1 MKSSFAHLRV
11 SSEYSIF
18 KGLLS
23 VEKLVEKAKS
33 FGMPAIALTDHSN
46 MFGLVKFFKK
56 CEKEGIKPISG
67 STLNIARS
75 SEDRPYEF
83 LCLAKNIDGHKN
95 LMHGLSKASRNQ
107 SKSILYDDFLNICN
121 DIFVITGSENSEIF
135 SLILND
141 KENEAVELIEK
152 YKADFKNNFV
162 IEIQN
167 TGKESHKIFMA
178 SILPI
183 ASRLS
188 IPVIATNDVLFGD
201 REDFEIHETKVC
213 INSGKTLNDPNRE
226 KIYSE
231 EQYFKSQD
239 EMQDLFG
246 DFPDVLSNTLEIA
259 KQCNLSIEPDGY
271 FLPEY
276 PVPDGQDFDT
286 HLKSLVEESLDNL
299 IAKFDNDKVEEYKA
313 RVKYELDQIKTMG
326 FSSYFLIVYD
336 FIKWSKNNDVP
347 VGPGRGSG
355 AGSLVAFC
363 LGITAL
369 DPIKHGLLF
378 ERFLNPERISMP
390 DFDIDF
396 CMEKRDKVIEY
407 VSSKYGKD
415 AVSQIVTFGT
425 MAARGVVRDVTRALG
440 KPYSLGDR
448 ISKMI
453 PFEIGM
459 TLEKA
464 ISRQPVLKQAIKDDD
479 EVQEIMNLSF
489 KLEGGIRN
497 IGKHAGGVVIAP
509 GSLSDFSPIYFDSD
523 TSSVLTQF
531 DKDDVE
537 KIGLVKFDFLGLR
550 TLTIIDKAIKSIND
564 DLASRNKDQ
573 LDISN
578 IDLND
583 SKVFELLSAGK
594 TTAVF
599 QLESPGMKD
608 LIKRLKPTKFEEIV
622 ALLALFRPGPL
633 DSGMHD
639 EFVNRK
645 NGKVPVTYPHKL
657 LEPVLSETYGVI
669 LYQEQVM
676 ESARVLA
683 GYSLGQADILR
694 RAMGKKQVEE
704 MDKQRTIFVNGC
716 KDNNIKEDLAN
727 KIFNLIETFAGY
739 GFNKSHSAAYAL
751 LSFQTAYLKTYYPE
765 YFMAAVL
772 SSAQGNTDK
781 ISSIIKECKDM
792 NISVLSPNI
801 LTSGTNFFVNS
812 KKQIE
817 YGLTSLKGVAESF
830 IYHLS
835 DIREKHTFNNLLDF
849 SKKVNVKLG
858 GKKSL
863 ESLSKAGA
871 FDSICDSRSI
881 ALACIPDMLK
891 EGDKKAS
898 DALFAGDLFS
908 NVEEDFNPYDQY
920 KDVNP
925 LNFSQKLKYEK
936 EALGFYISGHPVE
949 AIKDDIK
956 DLRSHKIS
964 DLDANTSSATIVGLV
979 NSTRQIKDSKNKPIT
994 FVNFD
999 DESGSMDGIILS
1011 DLYEEKYGII
1021 QEDTILKFYGSV
1033 EVDDYR
1039 SRETN
1044 STMYR
1049 MRVKS
1054 INAVESDL
1062 VDSKKDLLIICD
1074 TVSGDSLQ
1082 EIKVKLNKIDPD
1094 FWGGESKVKLKI
1106 LKDSTEALI
1115 SLNDNFMIDLNS
1127 ENLDNLRSIFG
1138 DNKIKLS

>member
-1 MKSSFAHLRV
+1 
-11 SSEYSIF
+11 
-18 KGLLS
+18 
-23 VEKLVEKAKS
+23 
-33 FGMPAIALTDHSN
+33 
-46 MFGLVKFFKK
+46 
-56 CEKEGIKPISG
+56 
-67 STLNIARS
+67 
-75 SEDRPYEF
+75 
-83 LCLAKNIDGHKN
+83 
-95 LMHGLSKASRNQ
+95 
-107 SKSILYDDFLNICN
+107 
-121 DIFVITGSENSEIF
+121 
-135 SLILND
+135 
-141 KENEAVELIEK
+141 
-152 YKADFKNNFV
+152 
-162 IEIQN
+162 
-167 TGKESHKIFMA
+167 MA

-239 EMQDLFG
+239 EMQELFK
-246 DFPDVLSNTLEIA
+246 DFPEVLSNTLEIA
-259 KQCNLSIEPDGY
+259 KQCNLSLEPDGY

-276 PVPDGQDFDT
+276 PVPEGQNFDS
-286 HLKSLVEESLDNL
+286 HLKSLVEENL
-299 IAKFDNDKVEEYKA
+299 NNLTAKFANDQVEEYKA

-336 FIKWSKNNDVP
+336 FIKWSKTNDVP

-355 AGSLVAFC
+355 AGSLVAYC

-425 MAARGVVRDVTRALG
+425 MAAKGVVRDVTRALG

-479 EVQEIMNLSF
+479 EIQEIMNLSF

-509 GSLSDFSPIYFDSD
+509 GSLADFSPIYFDSD

-550 TLTIIDKAIKSIND
+550 TLTIIDKAVKSIND
-564 DLASRNKDQ
+564 DLASKNEDP

-578 IDLND
+578 LDLND

-608 LIKRLKPTKFEEIV
+608 LIKRLQPTKFEEIV

-716 KDNNIKEDLAN
+716 KNNNIKEDLAN

-792 NISVLSPNI
+792 GINVLSPNI
-801 LTSGTNFFVNS
+801 LTSGTNFFVNP

-835 DIREKHTFNNLLDF
+835 EVREKNTFNNLLDF

-964 DLDANTSSATIVGLV
+964 NLDANTSSATIVGLV
-979 NSTRQIKDSKNKPIT
+979 NSTRQIKDTKNKPIT

-1011 DLYEEKYGII
+1011 ELYEEKYGII
-1021 QEDTILKFYGSV
+1021 KEGTILRFYGSV

-1049 MRVKS
+1049 MRVKN

-1074 TVSGDSLQ
+1074 TVNGDSLQ
-1082 EIKVKLNKIDPD
+1082 EIKLKLNKIDSD

>member
-107 SKSILYDDFLNICN
+107 SKGILYDDFLNICN

-141 KENEAVELIEK
+141 KENEAVELIKK

-188 IPVIATNDVLFGD
+188 IPVIATNDVLFGE

-425 MAARGVVRDVTRALG
+425 MAAKGVVRDVTRALG

-464 ISRQPVLKQAIKDDD
+464 ISRQPVLKQAIKDDE

-564 DLASRNKDQ
+564 DLASQNKDQ

-801 LTSGTNFFVNS
+801 LTSGTNFFVNP

-835 DIREKHTFNNLLDF
+835 DIREKHTFKNLLDF

-898 DALFAGDLFS
+898 DELFAGDLFS

-1011 DLYEEKYGII
+1011 ELYEEKYGII
-1021 QEDTILKFYGSV
+1021 KEGTILRFYGSV

-1049 MRVKS
+1049 MRVKN

-1074 TVSGDSLQ
+1074 TVNGDSLQ
-1082 EIKVKLNKIDPD
+1082 EIKLKLNKIDSD

>member
-167 TGKESHKIFMA
+167 TGKESHKIFIA

-188 IPVIATNDVLFGD
+188 VPVIATNDVLFGE

-751 LSFQTAYLKTYYPE
+751 LSLQTAYLKTYYPE

-801 LTSGTNFFVNS
+801 LTSGTNFFVNP

-898 DALFAGDLFS
+898 DGLFAGDLFS

-1021 QEDTILKFYGSV
+1021 QEDTILRFYGSV

-1049 MRVKS
+1049 MRVKN

-1082 EIKVKLNKIDPD
+1082 EIKLKLNKIDPD

>member
-107 SKSILYDDFLNICN
+107 SKGILYDDFLNICN

-141 KENEAVELIEK
+141 KENEAVELIKK

-188 IPVIATNDVLFGD
+188 IPVIATNDVLFGE

-299 IAKFDNDKVEEYKA
+299 ITKFDKDKVKEYKA
-313 RVKYELDQIKTMG
+313 RVKYELEQIKTMG

-336 FIKWSKNNDVP
+336 FIKWSKNNNVP

-464 ISRQPVLKQAIKDDD
+464 ISRQPVLKQAVKDDD

-564 DLASRNKDQ
+564 DLASQNKDQ

-801 LTSGTNFFVNS
+801 LTSGTNFFVNP

-898 DALFAGDLFS
+898 DELFAGDLFS

-999 DESGSMDGIILS
+999 DETGSMDGIILS

-1049 MRVKS
+1049 MRVKN

-1082 EIKVKLNKIDPD
+1082 EIKLKLNKIDPD

>member
-107 SKSILYDDFLNICN
+107 SKGILYDDFLNICN

-188 IPVIATNDVLFGD
+188 IPVIATNDVLFGE

-299 IAKFDNDKVEEYKA
+299 ITKFDKDKVKEYKA
-313 RVKYELDQIKTMG
+313 RVKYELEQIKTMG

-336 FIKWSKNNDVP
+336 FIKWSKNNNVP

-509 GSLSDFSPIYFDSD
+509 GSLADFSPIYFDSD

-564 DLASRNKDQ
+564 DLASQNKDQ

-801 LTSGTNFFVNS
+801 LTSGTNFFVNP

-835 DIREKHTFNNLLDF
+835 DIREKHTFKNLLDF

-1049 MRVKS
+1049 MRVKN

-1082 EIKVKLNKIDPD
+1082 EIKLKLNKIDPD

>member
-107 SKSILYDDFLNICN
+107 SKSILYDDFLKICN
-121 DIFVITGSENSEIF
+121 DIFVITGSEDSEIF

-188 IPVIATNDVLFGD
+188 IPVIATNDVLFGE

-464 ISRQPVLKQAIKDDD
+464 ISRQPVLKQAIKDDE

-801 LTSGTNFFVNS
+801 LTSGTNFFVNP

-835 DIREKHTFNNLLDF
+835 DIREKHTFKNLLDF

-898 DALFAGDLFS
+898 DELFAGDLFS

-999 DESGSMDGIILS
+999 DETGSMDGIILS

-1049 MRVKS
+1049 MRVKN

-1082 EIKVKLNKIDPD
+1082 EIKLKLNKIDPD

>member
-1 MKSSFAHLRV
+1 M
-11 SSEYSIF
+11 
-18 KGLLS
+18 
-23 VEKLVEKAKS
+23 
-33 FGMPAIALTDHSN
+33 
-46 MFGLVKFFKK
+46 
-56 CEKEGIKPISG
+56 
-67 STLNIARS
+67 
-75 SEDRPYEF
+75 
-83 LCLAKNIDGHKN
+83 
-95 LMHGLSKASRNQ
+95 
-107 SKSILYDDFLNICN
+107 
-121 DIFVITGSENSEIF
+121 
-135 SLILND
+135 
-141 KENEAVELIEK
+141 
-152 YKADFKNNFV
+152 
-162 IEIQN
+162 
-167 TGKESHKIFMA
+167 
-178 SILPI
+178 
-183 ASRLS
+183 
-188 IPVIATNDVLFGD
+188 
-201 REDFEIHETKVC
+201 
-213 INSGKTLNDPNRE
+213 
-226 KIYSE
+226 
-231 EQYFKSQD
+231 
-239 EMQDLFG
+239 
-246 DFPDVLSNTLEIA
+246 
-259 KQCNLSIEPDGY
+259 
-271 FLPEY
+271 
-276 PVPDGQDFDT
+276 
-286 HLKSLVEESLDNL
+286 
-299 IAKFDNDKVEEYKA
+299 
-313 RVKYELDQIKTMG
+313 
-326 FSSYFLIVYD
+326 
-336 FIKWSKNNDVP
+336 
-347 VGPGRGSG
+347 
-355 AGSLVAFC
+355 
-363 LGITAL
+363 
-369 DPIKHGLLF
+369 
-378 ERFLNPERISMP
+378 
-390 DFDIDF
+390 
-396 CMEKRDKVIEY
+396 
-407 VSSKYGKD
+407 
-415 AVSQIVTFGT
+415 
-425 MAARGVVRDVTRALG
+425 
-440 KPYSLGDR
+440 
-448 ISKMI
+448 
-453 PFEIGM
+453 
-459 TLEKA
+459 
-464 ISRQPVLKQAIKDDD
+464 
-479 EVQEIMNLSF
+479 F

-497 IGKHAGGVVIAP
+497 IGKHAGGIVIAP

-564 DLASRNKDQ
+564 DLASQNKDL
-573 LDISN
+573 LDISS

-801 LTSGTNFFVNS
+801 LTSGTNFFVNP

-835 DIREKHTFNNLLDF
+835 DIREKHTFKNLLDF

-881 ALACIPDMLK
+881 ALACIPDILK

-979 NSTRQIKDSKNKPIT
+979 NSTRQVKDSKNKPIT

-999 DESGSMDGIILS
+999 DETGSMDGIILS

-1021 QEDTILKFYGSV
+1021 QEDTILRFYGSV

-1044 STMYR
+1044 SIMYR
-1049 MRVKS
+1049 MRVKN

-1082 EIKVKLNKIDPD
+1082 EIKLKLNKIDPD

>member
-564 DLASRNKDQ
+564 DLASQNKDQ

-801 LTSGTNFFVNS
+801 LTSGTNFFVNP

-964 DLDANTSSATIVGLV
+964 NLDANTSSATIVGLV

-1021 QEDTILKFYGSV
+1021 QEDTILRFYGSV

-1049 MRVKS
+1049 MRVKN

-1082 EIKVKLNKIDPD
+1082 EIKLKLNKIDPD

>member
-1 MKSSFAHLRV
+1 MKGSFAHLRV

-23 VEKLVEKAKS
+23 IEKLVEKAKS

-67 STLNIARS
+67 STLNIVRS

-83 LCLAKNIDGHKN
+83 LCLAKNINGHKN
-95 LMHGLSKASRNQ
+95 LMHGLSKASRNL
-107 SKSILYDDFLNICN
+107 SKAIVYDDFLNICN
-121 DIFVITGSENSEIF
+121 DIFVISGSENSEIF
-135 SLILND
+135 SLVLND
-141 KENEAVELIEK
+141 KEDEAVKLIEK

-167 TGKESHKIFMA
+167 TGKETHKIFMA

-188 IPVIATNDVLFGD
+188 IPVIATNDVLFGN

-226 KIYSE
+226 KMYSE

-239 EMQDLFG
+239 EMKDLFK
-246 DFPDVLSNTLEIA
+246 DFPEVLSNTLEIA

-276 PVPDGQDFDT
+276 PVPEGQDFDS
-286 HLKSLVEESLDNL
+286 HLKSLVEENLDNL
-299 IAKFDNDKVEEYKA
+299 IANFTKEQVEEYKV

-355 AGSLVAFC
+355 AGSLVAYC

-407 VSSKYGKD
+407 VTSKYGKD

-509 GSLSDFSPIYFDSD
+509 GSLADFSPIYFDSD
-523 TSSVLTQF
+523 SSSVLTQF

-550 TLTIIDKAIKSIND
+550 TLTIIDKAIKSINN
-564 DLASRNKDQ
+564 DLASKNEDL
-573 LDISN
+573 LDISTL
-578 IDLND
+578 DLND

-608 LIKRLKPTKFEEIV
+608 LIKRLQPTRFEEIV

-716 KDNNIKEDLAN
+716 RDNNIKEDLAN

-792 NISVLSPNI
+792 GINVLSPNI
-801 LTSGTNFFVNS
+801 LTSGINFFVNP

-835 DIREKHTFNNLLDF
+835 EIREKNTFNNLLDF

-908 NVEEDFNPYDQY
+908 NVEEDFNPYDQH

-964 DLDANTSSATIVGLV
+964 DLDANISSATIVGLV

-994 FVNFD
+994 FLNFD

-1011 DLYEEKYGII
+1011 ELYEEKYGII
-1021 QEDTILKFYGSV
+1021 KEDAILRFYGSI

-1049 MRVKS
+1049 MRVKN
-1054 INAVESDL
+1054 INAVETDL

-1074 TVSGDSLQ
+1074 TANGDSLQ
-1082 EIKVKLNKIDPD
+1082 EIKLKLNKINSD

-1106 LKDSTEALI
+1106 LRDNAEALI

-1138 DNKIKLS
+1138 DSKIKLS

>member
-299 IAKFDNDKVEEYKA
+299 IAKFDNDKVEEYKV

-801 LTSGTNFFVNS
+801 LTSGTNFFVNP

-835 DIREKHTFNNLLDF
+835 EIREKHTFNNLLDF

-898 DALFAGDLFS
+898 DELFAGDLFS

-964 DLDANTSSATIVGLV
+964 DIDANTSSATIVGLV

-1021 QEDTILKFYGSV
+1021 QEDTILRFYGSV

-1082 EIKVKLNKIDPD
+1082 EIKLKLNKIDPD

>member
-107 SKSILYDDFLNICN
+107 SKGILYDDFLNICN

-141 KENEAVELIEK
+141 KENEAVELIKK

-167 TGKESHKIFMA
+167 TGKESHKIFIA

-188 IPVIATNDVLFGD
+188 VPVIATNDVLFGE

-299 IAKFDNDKVEEYKA
+299 ITKFDKDKVKEYKA
-313 RVKYELDQIKTMG
+313 RVKYELEQIKTMG

-464 ISRQPVLKQAIKDDD
+464 ISRQPVLKQAIKDDE

-564 DLASRNKDQ
+564 DLASQNKDQ

-801 LTSGTNFFVNS
+801 LTSGTNFFVNP

-835 DIREKHTFNNLLDF
+835 DIREKHIFNNLLDF

-999 DESGSMDGIILS
+999 DETGSMDGIILS

-1049 MRVKS
+1049 MRVKN

-1082 EIKVKLNKIDPD
+1082 EIKLKLNKIDPD

>member
-299 IAKFDNDKVEEYKA
+299 ITKFDKDKVKEYKA
-313 RVKYELDQIKTMG
+313 RVKYELEQIKTMG

-464 ISRQPVLKQAIKDDD
+464 ISRQPVLKQAIKDDE

-801 LTSGTNFFVNS
+801 LTSGTNFFVNP

-835 DIREKHTFNNLLDF
+835 DIREKHTFKNLLDF

-898 DALFAGDLFS
+898 DELFAGDLFS

-1049 MRVKS
+1049 MRVKN

-1082 EIKVKLNKIDPD
+1082 EIKLKLNKIDPD

>member
-1 MKSSFAHLRV
+1 MKASFAHLRV

-23 VEKLVEKAKS
+23 IEKLVEKAKS
-33 FGMPAIALTDHSN
+33 FDMPAIALTDHSN

-75 SEDRPYEF
+75 MEDRPYEF
-83 LCLAKNIDGHKN
+83 LCLAKNFDGHKN
-95 LMHGLSKASRNQ
+95 LMHGLSKASRSQ
-107 SKSILYDDFLNICN
+107 LKAILYDDFLNICN
-121 DIFVITGSENSEIF
+121 DIFVIIGSENSEIF
-135 SLILND
+135 SLITND
-141 KENEAVELIEK
+141 KEDEAIELIKK

-226 KIYSE
+226 KMYSE

-239 EMQDLFG
+239 EMQDLFR
-246 DFPDVLSNTLEIA
+246 DYPDVLSNTLEIA
-259 KQCNLSIEPDGY
+259 KQCNLSLEPDGY

-276 PVPDGQDFDT
+276 PVPEGEDFDT
-286 HLKSLVEESLDNL
+286 HLKSLVEENLDNL
-299 IAKFDNDKVEEYKA
+299 TAKFDNDQAKEYKT

-355 AGSLVAFC
+355 AGSLVAYC

-407 VSSKYGKD
+407 VTSKYGKD

-564 DLASRNKDQ
+564 DLASRNEDQ

-583 SKVFELLSAGK
+583 AKVFELLSAGK

-716 KDNNIKEDLAN
+716 KENNIKEDLAN

-751 LSFQTAYLKTYYPE
+751 LSFQTAYLKTYFPE

-801 LTSGTNFFVNS
+801 LTSGTNFFVNP

-835 DIREKHTFNNLLDF
+835 DVREKNTFNNLLDF

-871 FDSICDSRSI
+871 FDSICNSRSI

-908 NVEEDFNPYDQY
+908 NIEEDFNPYDQY

-994 FVNFD
+994 FLNFD

-1021 QEDTILKFYGSV
+1021 KEDTILRFYGSV

-1049 MRVKS
+1049 MRVKN

-1074 TVSGDSLQ
+1074 TANGDSLQ
-1082 EIKVKLNKIDPD
+1082 EIKLKLNKIDSD

-1106 LKDSTEALI
+1106 LKDNAEALI

-1138 DNKIKLS
+1138 DDKIKLS

>member
-1 MKSSFAHLRV
+1 MKPSFAHLRV

-67 STLNIARS
+67 STLNISRS

-107 SKSILYDDFLNICN
+107 SKSILYDDFLNISD

-188 IPVIATNDVLFGD
+188 IPVIATNDVLFGE

-259 KQCNLSIEPDGY
+259 KQCNLCIEPDGY

-425 MAARGVVRDVTRALG
+425 MAARGVIRDVTRALG

-801 LTSGTNFFVNS
+801 LTSGTNFFVNP

-817 YGLTSLKGVAESF
+817 YGLTSLKGVSESF

-849 SKKVNVKLG
+849 SKKINIKLG

-1021 QEDTILKFYGSV
+1021 QEDTILRFYGSV

-1049 MRVKS
+1049 MRVKN

-1082 EIKVKLNKIDPD
+1082 EIKLKLNKIDPD

-1106 LKDSTEALI
+1106 IKDSTEALI

>member
-107 SKSILYDDFLNICN
+107 SKGILYDDFLNICN

-141 KENEAVELIEK
+141 KENEAVELIKK

-188 IPVIATNDVLFGD
+188 IPVIATNDVLFGE

-299 IAKFDNDKVEEYKA
+299 ITKFDKDKVKEYKA
-313 RVKYELDQIKTMG
+313 RVKYELEQIKTMG

-336 FIKWSKNNDVP
+336 FIKWSKNNNVP

-464 ISRQPVLKQAIKDDD
+464 ISRQPVLKQAIKDDE

-564 DLASRNKDQ
+564 DLASQNKDQ

-801 LTSGTNFFVNS
+801 LTSGTNFFVNP

-835 DIREKHTFNNLLDF
+835 DIREKHTFKNLLDF

-898 DALFAGDLFS
+898 DELFAGDLFS

-999 DESGSMDGIILS
+999 DETGSMDGIILS

-1021 QEDTILKFYGSV
+1021 QEDTILRFYGSV

-1049 MRVKS
+1049 MRVKN

-1082 EIKVKLNKIDPD
+1082 EIKLKLNKIDPD

>member
-1 MKSSFAHLRV
+1 MKGSFAHLRV

-23 VEKLVEKAKS
+23 IEKLVEKAKS

-67 STLNIARS
+67 STLNIVRS

-83 LCLAKNIDGHKN
+83 LCLAKNINGHKN
-95 LMHGLSKASRNQ
+95 LMHGLSKASRNL
-107 SKSILYDDFLNICN
+107 SKAIVYDDFLNICN
-121 DIFVITGSENSEIF
+121 DIFVISGSENSEIF
-135 SLILND
+135 SLVLND
-141 KENEAVELIEK
+141 KEDEAVKLIEK

-167 TGKESHKIFMA
+167 TGKETHKIFMA

-188 IPVIATNDVLFGD
+188 IPVIATNDVLFGN

-226 KIYSE
+226 KMYSE

-239 EMQDLFG
+239 EMKDLFK
-246 DFPDVLSNTLEIA
+246 DFPEVLSNTLEIA

-276 PVPDGQDFDT
+276 PVPEGQDFDS
-286 HLKSLVEESLDNL
+286 HLKSLVEENLDNL
-299 IAKFDNDKVEEYKA
+299 IANFTKDQVEEYKV

-355 AGSLVAFC
+355 AGSLVAYC

-396 CMEKRDKVIEY
+396 CMERRDKVIEY
-407 VSSKYGKD
+407 VTSKYGKD

-509 GSLSDFSPIYFDSD
+509 GSLADFSPIYFDSD

-550 TLTIIDKAIKSIND
+550 TLTIIDKAIKSINN
-564 DLASRNKDQ
+564 DLASKNEDL
-573 LDISN
+573 LDISTL
-578 IDLND
+578 DLND

-608 LIKRLKPTKFEEIV
+608 LIKRLQPTRFEEIV

-792 NISVLSPNI
+792 GINVLSPNI
-801 LTSGTNFFVNS
+801 LTSGINFFVNP

-835 DIREKHTFNNLLDF
+835 EIREKNTFNNLLDF

-908 NVEEDFNPYDQY
+908 NVEEDFNPYDQH

-964 DLDANTSSATIVGLV
+964 DLDANISSATIVGLV

-994 FVNFD
+994 FLNFD

-1011 DLYEEKYGII
+1011 ELYEEKYGII
-1021 QEDTILKFYGSV
+1021 KEDAILRFYGSI

-1049 MRVKS
+1049 MRVKN
-1054 INAVESDL
+1054 INAVETDL

-1074 TVSGDSLQ
+1074 TANGDSLQ
-1082 EIKVKLNKIDPD
+1082 EIKLKLNKINSD

-1106 LKDSTEALI
+1106 LRDNAEALI

-1138 DNKIKLS
+1138 DSKIKLS

>member
-1 MKSSFAHLRV
+1 MNGSFAHLRV

-23 VEKLVEKAKS
+23 IEKLVEKAKS

-75 SEDRPYEF
+75 QEDRPYEF

-107 SKSILYDDFLNICN
+107 SKAIFYDDFLNICN
-121 DIFVITGSENSEIF
+121 DIFVIAGSENSEIF

-141 KENEAVELIEK
+141 KEDEAVKLIEK
-152 YKADFKNNFV
+152 YKLDFKNNFV

-239 EMQDLFG
+239 EMQDLFK
-246 DFPDVLSNTLEIA
+246 DFPEVLSNTLEIA
-259 KQCNLSIEPDGY
+259 KQCNLSLEPDGY

-276 PVPDGQDFDT
+276 PVPEGQDFDS
-286 HLKSLVEESLDNL
+286 HLKSLVEENL
-299 IAKFDNDKVEEYKA
+299 NNLTTKFAKDQIEEYKA

-355 AGSLVAFC
+355 AGSLVAYC

-425 MAARGVVRDVTRALG
+425 MAAKGVVRDVTRALG

-564 DLASRNKDQ
+564 DLASKNEDP

-578 IDLND
+578 LDLND

-608 LIKRLKPTKFEEIV
+608 LIKRLQPTKFEEIV

-704 MDKQRTIFVNGC
+704 MDKQRTIFVDGC

-781 ISSIIKECKDM
+781 ISSIIKECKGM
-792 NISVLSPNI
+792 GINVLSPNI
-801 LTSGTNFFVNS
+801 LTSGTNFFVNP

-835 DIREKHTFNNLLDF
+835 EIREKNTFTNLLDF

-949 AIKDDIK
+949 AIQDDIK

-994 FVNFD
+994 FLNFD

-1011 DLYEEKYGII
+1011 ELYEEKYGII
-1021 QEDTILKFYGSV
+1021 KEGTILRFHGSV

-1049 MRVKS
+1049 MRVKN

-1074 TVSGDSLQ
+1074 TVNGDSLQ
-1082 EIKVKLNKIDPD
+1082 EIKLKLNKIDSD

>member
-1 MKSSFAHLRV
+1 MKASFAHLRV

-23 VEKLVEKAKS
+23 IEKLVEKAKS

-75 SEDRPYEF
+75 LEDRPFEF
-83 LCLAKNIDGHKN
+83 LCLAKNINGHKN

-107 SKSILYDDFLNICN
+107 SKAIVYDDFLNICK

-141 KENEAVELIEK
+141 KEDEAVDLIEK

-178 SILPI
+178 SIFPI
-183 ASRLS
+183 ASRLN

-239 EMQDLFG
+239 EMQDLFR
-246 DFPDVLSNTLEIA
+246 DFPEVLSNTLEIA
-259 KQCNLSIEPDGY
+259 KQCNLSLEPDGY

-276 PVPDGQDFDT
+276 PVPEGQDFDS
-286 HLKSLVEESLDNL
+286 HLKSLVEENL
-299 IAKFDNDKVEEYKA
+299 NNLTAKFRKDQLEEYKA

-355 AGSLVAFC
+355 AGSLVAYC

-479 EVQEIMNLSF
+479 EVQEIINLSF

-550 TLTIIDKAIKSIND
+550 TLTIIDKAMKSIND
-564 DLASRNKDQ
+564 DLASKNEDQ

-583 SKVFELLSAGK
+583 AKVFELLSAGK

-751 LSFQTAYLKTYYPE
+751 LSFQTAFLKTYYPE

-772 SSAQGNTDK
+772 SSAQGKTDK

-792 NISVLSPNI
+792 DISVLSPNI
-801 LTSGTNFFVNS
+801 LTSGTNFFVNQE
-812 KKQIE
+812 KQIE

-835 DIREKHTFNNLLDF
+835 DIREKNTFNNLLDF

-1011 DLYEEKYGII
+1011 DLYEDKYGII
-1021 QEDTILKFYGSV
+1021 KEDTILKFYGSV

-1039 SRETN
+1039 SKETN

-1049 MRVKS
+1049 MRVKN
-1054 INAVESDL
+1054 INEVESDL

-1074 TVSGDSLQ
+1074 TVNGDSLQ
-1082 EIKVKLNKIDPD
+1082 EIKLKLNKIDSD

>member
-75 SEDRPYEF
+75 SEARPYEF

-801 LTSGTNFFVNS
+801 LTSGTNFFVNP

-835 DIREKHTFNNLLDF
+835 EIREKHTFNNLLDF

-964 DLDANTSSATIVGLV
+964 NLDANTSSATIVGLV

-1021 QEDTILKFYGSV
+1021 QEDTILRFYGSV

>member
-167 TGKESHKIFMA
+167 TGKESHKIFIA

-201 REDFEIHETKVC
+201 REDYEIHETKVC

-464 ISRQPVLKQAIKDDD
+464 ISRQPVLKQAIKDDE

-801 LTSGTNFFVNS
+801 LTSGTNFFVNP

-1021 QEDTILKFYGSV
+1021 QEDTILRFYGSV

-1049 MRVKS
+1049 MRVKN

>member
-1 MKSSFAHLRV
+1 
-11 SSEYSIF
+11 
-18 KGLLS
+18 
-23 VEKLVEKAKS
+23 
-33 FGMPAIALTDHSN
+33 
-46 MFGLVKFFKK
+46 
-56 CEKEGIKPISG
+56 
-67 STLNIARS
+67 
-75 SEDRPYEF
+75 
-83 LCLAKNIDGHKN
+83 
-95 LMHGLSKASRNQ
+95 
-107 SKSILYDDFLNICN
+107 
-121 DIFVITGSENSEIF
+121 
-135 SLILND
+135 
-141 KENEAVELIEK
+141 
-152 YKADFKNNFV
+152 
-162 IEIQN
+162 
-167 TGKESHKIFMA
+167 MA

-188 IPVIATNDVLFGD
+188 IPVIATNDVLFGE

-564 DLASRNKDQ
+564 DHASRNKDQ

-801 LTSGTNFFVNS
+801 LTSGTNFFVNP

-835 DIREKHTFNNLLDF
+835 DIREKHTFKNLLDF

-898 DALFAGDLFS
+898 DELFAGDLFS

-964 DLDANTSSATIVGLV
+964 DLDVNTSSATIVGLV
-979 NSTRQIKDSKNKPIT
+979 NSTRQIKDSKNKPVT

-1049 MRVKS
+1049 MRVKN

-1082 EIKVKLNKIDPD
+1082 EIKLKLNKIDPD

>member
-1 MKSSFAHLRV
+1 MKGSFAHLRV

-23 VEKLVEKAKS
+23 IEKLVEKAKS

-67 STLNIARS
+67 STLNIVRS

-83 LCLAKNIDGHKN
+83 LCLAKNINGHKN
-95 LMHGLSKASRNQ
+95 LMHGLSKASRNL
-107 SKSILYDDFLNICN
+107 SKAIVYDDFLNICN

-141 KENEAVELIEK
+141 KEDEAVMLIEK

-167 TGKESHKIFMA
+167 TGKETHKIFMA

-188 IPVIATNDVLFGD
+188 IPVIATNDVLFGN

-239 EMQDLFG
+239 EMKDLFK
-246 DFPDVLSNTLEIA
+246 DFPEVLSNTLEIA

-276 PVPDGQDFDT
+276 PVPEGQDFDS
-286 HLKSLVEESLDNL
+286 HLTSLVEENLDNL
-299 IAKFDNDKVEEYKA
+299 IANFTKDQVEEYKV

-355 AGSLVAFC
+355 AGSLVAYC

-407 VSSKYGKD
+407 VTSKYGKD

-509 GSLSDFSPIYFDSD
+509 GSLADFSPIYFDSD

-550 TLTIIDKAIKSIND
+550 TLTIIDKAIKSINN
-564 DLASRNKDQ
+564 DLASKNEDL
-573 LDISN
+573 LDISTL
-578 IDLND
+578 DLND

-608 LIKRLKPTKFEEIV
+608 LIKRLQPTKFEEIV

-716 KDNNIKEDLAN
+716 RDNNIKEDLAN

-792 NISVLSPNI
+792 GISVLSPNI
-801 LTSGTNFFVNS
+801 LTSGINFFVNP

-835 DIREKHTFNNLLDF
+835 EIREKNTFNNLLDF

-863 ESLSKAGA
+863 ESLSKSGA

-920 KDVNP
+920 RDVNP

-964 DLDANTSSATIVGLV
+964 DLDANISSATIVGLV

-994 FVNFD
+994 FLNFD

-1011 DLYEEKYGII
+1011 ELYEAKYGII
-1021 QEDTILKFYGSV
+1021 KEDTILRFYGSI

-1049 MRVKS
+1049 MRVKN

-1074 TVSGDSLQ
+1074 TANGDSLQ
-1082 EIKVKLNKIDPD
+1082 EIKLKLNKIDSD

-1106 LKDSTEALI
+1106 LKDNAEALI

>member
-299 IAKFDNDKVEEYKA
+299 IVKFDNDKVEEYKA

-336 FIKWSKNNDVP
+336 FIKWSKNNNVP

-523 TSSVLTQF
+523 TSSVLTHF

-801 LTSGTNFFVNS
+801 LTSGTNFFVNP

-835 DIREKHTFNNLLDF
+835 DIREKHTFKNLLDF

-920 KDVNP
+920 KDVNS

-1074 TVSGDSLQ
+1074 TLSGDSLQ

>member
-167 TGKESHKIFMA
+167 TGKESHKIFIA

-188 IPVIATNDVLFGD
+188 IPVIATNDVLFGE

-299 IAKFDNDKVEEYKA
+299 ITKFDKDKVKEYKA
-313 RVKYELDQIKTMG
+313 RVKYELEQIKTMG

-464 ISRQPVLKQAIKDDD
+464 ISRQPVLKQAIKDDE

-564 DLASRNKDQ
+564 DLASQNKDQ

-801 LTSGTNFFVNS
+801 LTSGTNFFVNP

-835 DIREKHTFNNLLDF
+835 DIREKHTFKNLLDF

-898 DALFAGDLFS
+898 DELFAGDLFS

-999 DESGSMDGIILS
+999 DETGSMDGIILS

-1021 QEDTILKFYGSV
+1021 QEDTILRFYGSV

-1049 MRVKS
+1049 MRVKN

-1082 EIKVKLNKIDPD
+1082 EIKLKLNKIDPD

>member
-1 MKSSFAHLRV
+1 MKGSFDHLRV

-23 VEKLVEKAKS
+23 IEKLVEKAKS
-33 FGMPAIALTDHSN
+33 FDMPAIALTDHSN

-67 STLNIARS
+67 STINIARS
-75 SEDRPYEF
+75 QEDKPYEF

-95 LMHGLSKASRNQ
+95 LMHVLSKASRNQ
-107 SKSILYDDFLNICN
+107 SKAIAYDDFLNICN

-141 KENEAVELIEK
+141 KEDEAVELIEK
-152 YKADFKNNFV
+152 YKADFKNNLV

-167 TGKESHKIFMA
+167 TGKQSHKIFMA

-213 INSGKTLNDPNRE
+213 INSGKTLNDPKRE
-226 KIYSE
+226 KMYSE

-239 EMQDLFG
+239 EMKDLFK
-246 DFPDVLSNTLEIA
+246 DFPEVLSNTLEIA
-259 KQCNLSIEPDGY
+259 KQCNLSLEPDGY

-276 PVPDGQDFDT
+276 PVPEGQNFDS
-286 HLKSLVEESLDNL
+286 HLKSLVEENLDNL
-299 IAKFDNDKVEEYKA
+299 TAKFAKTQVQEYKA

-355 AGSLVAFC
+355 AGSLVAYC

-396 CMEKRDKVIEY
+396 CMERRDKVIEY

-564 DLASRNKDQ
+564 DLASKNEDP

-578 IDLND
+578 LDLND

-608 LIKRLKPTKFEEIV
+608 LIKRLQPTKFEEIV

-792 NISVLSPNI
+792 GINVLSPNI
-801 LTSGTNFFVNS
+801 LTSGTNFFVNP

-835 DIREKHTFNNLLDF
+835 EIREKNTFNNLLDF

-964 DLDANTSSATIVGLV
+964 DLDANTSSATIVALV

-994 FVNFD
+994 FVNLD

-1011 DLYEEKYGII
+1011 DLFEEKYGII
-1021 QEDTILKFYGSV
+1021 KEDTILRFHGSV
-1033 EVDDYR
+1033 EADDYR

-1049 MRVKS
+1049 MRVKN

-1062 VDSKKDLLIICD
+1062 VGSKKDLLIICD
-1074 TVSGDSLQ
+1074 TVNGDSLQ
-1082 EIKVKLNKIDPD
+1082 EIKLKLNKIDSD

-1106 LKDSTEALI
+1106 LKENTEALI

-1138 DNKIKLS
+1138 DNKIKLN

>member
-1 MKSSFAHLRV
+1 MKGSFAHLRV

-23 VEKLVEKAKS
+23 IEKLVEKAKS

-67 STLNIARS
+67 STLNIVRS

-83 LCLAKNIDGHKN
+83 LCLAKNINGHKN
-95 LMHGLSKASRNQ
+95 LMHGLSKASRNL
-107 SKSILYDDFLNICN
+107 SKAIVYDDFLNICN

-141 KENEAVELIEK
+141 KEDEAVKLIEK

-167 TGKESHKIFMA
+167 TGKETHKIFMA

-188 IPVIATNDVLFGD
+188 IPVIATNDVLFGN

-226 KIYSE
+226 KMYSE

-239 EMQDLFG
+239 EMKDLFK
-246 DFPDVLSNTLEIA
+246 DFPEVLSNTLEIA

-276 PVPDGQDFDT
+276 PVPEGQDFDS
-286 HLKSLVEESLDNL
+286 HLKSLVEENLDKL
-299 IAKFDNDKVEEYKA
+299 IANFTKNQVEEYKV

-355 AGSLVAFC
+355 AGSLVAYC

-396 CMEKRDKVIEY
+396 CMERRDKVIEY
-407 VSSKYGKD
+407 VTSKYGKD

-509 GSLSDFSPIYFDSD
+509 GSLADFSPIYFDSD
-523 TSSVLTQF
+523 SSSVLTQF

-550 TLTIIDKAIKSIND
+550 TLTIIDKAIKSINN
-564 DLASRNKDQ
+564 DLASKNEDL
-573 LDISN
+573 LDISTL
-578 IDLND
+578 DLND
-583 SKVFELLSAGK
+583 SKVFELLSAGR

-608 LIKRLKPTKFEEIV
+608 LIKRLQPTRFEEIV

-792 NISVLSPNI
+792 GINVLSPNI
-801 LTSGTNFFVNS
+801 LTSGINFFVNP

-835 DIREKHTFNNLLDF
+835 EIREKNTFNNLLDF

-908 NVEEDFNPYDQY
+908 NVEEDFNPYDQH

-964 DLDANTSSATIVGLV
+964 DLDANISSATIVGLV

-994 FVNFD
+994 FLNFD

-1011 DLYEEKYGII
+1011 ELYEEKYGII
-1021 QEDTILKFYGSV
+1021 KEDAILRFYGSI

-1049 MRVKS
+1049 MRVKN

-1074 TVSGDSLQ
+1074 TANGDSLQ
-1082 EIKVKLNKIDPD
+1082 EIKLKLNKIDSD

-1106 LKDSTEALI
+1106 LKDNAEALI
-1115 SLNDNFMIDLNS
+1115 SLNENFMIDLSS

>member
-188 IPVIATNDVLFGD
+188 IPVIATNDVLFGE

-801 LTSGTNFFVNS
+801 LTSGTNFFVNP

-999 DESGSMDGIILS
+999 DETGSMDGIILS

-1021 QEDTILKFYGSV
+1021 QEDTILRFYGSV

-1049 MRVKS
+1049 MRVKN

-1082 EIKVKLNKIDPD
+1082 EIKLKLNKIDPD

>member
-1 MKSSFAHLRV
+1 MKGSFAHLRV

-23 VEKLVEKAKS
+23 IEKLVEKAKS

-67 STLNIARS
+67 STLNIVRS

-83 LCLAKNIDGHKN
+83 LCLAKNINGHKN
-95 LMHGLSKASRNQ
+95 LMHGLSKASRNL
-107 SKSILYDDFLNICN
+107 SKAILYDDFLNICN

-141 KENEAVELIEK
+141 KEDEAVKLIEK

-167 TGKESHKIFMA
+167 TGKETHKIFMA

-188 IPVIATNDVLFGD
+188 IPVIATNDVLFGN

-226 KIYSE
+226 KMYSE

-239 EMQDLFG
+239 EMKDLFK
-246 DFPDVLSNTLEIA
+246 DFPEVLSNTLEIA

-276 PVPDGQDFDT
+276 PVPEGQDFDS
-286 HLKSLVEESLDNL
+286 HLKSLVEENLDKL
-299 IAKFDNDKVEEYKA
+299 IANFTKNQVEEYKV

-355 AGSLVAFC
+355 AGSLVAYC

-407 VSSKYGKD
+407 VTSKYGKD

-509 GSLSDFSPIYFDSD
+509 GSLADFSPIYFDSD

-550 TLTIIDKAIKSIND
+550 TLTIIDKAIKSINN
-564 DLASRNKDQ
+564 DLASKNEDL
-573 LDISN
+573 LDISTL
-578 IDLND
+578 DLND

-608 LIKRLKPTKFEEIV
+608 LIKRLQPTRFEEIV

-716 KDNNIKEDLAN
+716 RDNNIKEDLAN

-792 NISVLSPNI
+792 GINVLSPNI
-801 LTSGTNFFVNS
+801 LTSGINFFVNP

-835 DIREKHTFNNLLDF
+835 EIREKNTFNNLLDF

-891 EGDKKAS
+891 EADKKAS

-964 DLDANTSSATIVGLV
+964 DLDANISSATIVGLV

-994 FVNFD
+994 FLNFD

-1011 DLYEEKYGII
+1011 ELYEAKYGII
-1021 QEDTILKFYGSV
+1021 KEDTILRFYGSI

-1049 MRVKS
+1049 MRVKN

-1074 TVSGDSLQ
+1074 TANGDSLQ
-1082 EIKVKLNKIDPD
+1082 EIKLKLNKIDSD

-1106 LKDSTEALI
+1106 LKDNAEALI
-1115 SLNDNFMIDLNS
+1115 SLNDNFMIDLSS

>member
-107 SKSILYDDFLNICN
+107 SKGILYDDFLNICN

-141 KENEAVELIEK
+141 KENEAVELIKK

-188 IPVIATNDVLFGD
+188 IPVIATNDVLFGE

-299 IAKFDNDKVEEYKA
+299 ITKFDKDKVKEYKA
-313 RVKYELDQIKTMG
+313 RVEYELEQIKTMG

-464 ISRQPVLKQAIKDDD
+464 ISRQPVLKQAIKDDE

-564 DLASRNKDQ
+564 DLASQNKDQ

-801 LTSGTNFFVNS
+801 LTSGTNFFVNP

-835 DIREKHTFNNLLDF
+835 DIREKHTFKNLLDF

-898 DALFAGDLFS
+898 DELFAGDLFS

-999 DESGSMDGIILS
+999 DETGSMDGIILS

-1021 QEDTILKFYGSV
+1021 QEDTILRFYGSV

-1049 MRVKS
+1049 MRVKN

-1082 EIKVKLNKIDPD
+1082 EIKLKLNKIDPD

>member
-286 HLKSLVEESLDNL
+286 HLKSLVEDSLDNL
-299 IAKFDNDKVEEYKA
+299 IAKFDNDKVEEYRA

-425 MAARGVVRDVTRALG
+425 MAARGVVRDVTRELG

-464 ISRQPVLKQAIKDDD
+464 ISRQPVLKQAIMDDE

-801 LTSGTNFFVNS
+801 LTSGTNFFVNP

-1021 QEDTILKFYGSV
+1021 QEDTILRFYGSV

-1049 MRVKS
+1049 MRVKN

-1082 EIKVKLNKIDPD
+1082 EIKLKLNKIDPD

>member
-509 GSLSDFSPIYFDSD
+509 GSLADFSPIYFDSD

-801 LTSGTNFFVNS
+801 LTSGTNFFVNP

-835 DIREKHTFNNLLDF
+835 DIREKHTFKNLLDF

-1049 MRVKS
+1049 MRVKN

-1082 EIKVKLNKIDPD
+1082 EIKLKLNKIDPD

>member
-107 SKSILYDDFLNICN
+107 SKGILYDDFLNICN

-141 KENEAVELIEK
+141 KENEAVELIKK

-188 IPVIATNDVLFGD
+188 IPVIATNDVLFGE

-299 IAKFDNDKVEEYKA
+299 ITKFDKDKVKEYKA
-313 RVKYELDQIKTMG
+313 RVKYELEQIKTMG

-464 ISRQPVLKQAIKDDD
+464 ISRQPVLKQAIKDDE

-564 DLASRNKDQ
+564 DLASQNKDQ

-801 LTSGTNFFVNS
+801 LTSGTNFFVNP

-835 DIREKHTFNNLLDF
+835 DIREKHTFKNLLDF

-898 DALFAGDLFS
+898 DELFAGDLFS

-999 DESGSMDGIILS
+999 DETGSMDGIILS

-1049 MRVKS
+1049 MRVKN

-1082 EIKVKLNKIDPD
+1082 EIKLKLNKIDPD

>member
-509 GSLSDFSPIYFDSD
+509 GSLADFSPIYFDSD

-801 LTSGTNFFVNS
+801 LTSGTNFFVNP

-1011 DLYEEKYGII
+1011 ELYEEKYGII
-1021 QEDTILKFYGSV
+1021 KEGTILRFYGSV

-1049 MRVKS
+1049 MRVKN

-1074 TVSGDSLQ
+1074 TVNGDSLQ
-1082 EIKVKLNKIDPD
+1082 EIKLKLNKIDSD

>member
-107 SKSILYDDFLNICN
+107 SKGILYDDFLNICN

-141 KENEAVELIEK
+141 KENEAVELIKK

-188 IPVIATNDVLFGD
+188 IPVIATNDVLFGE

-464 ISRQPVLKQAIKDDD
+464 ISRQPVLKQAIKDDE

-564 DLASRNKDQ
+564 DLASQNKDQ

-801 LTSGTNFFVNS
+801 LTSGTNFFVNP

-835 DIREKHTFNNLLDF
+835 DIREKHTFKNLLDF

-898 DALFAGDLFS
+898 DELFAGDLFS

-999 DESGSMDGIILS
+999 DETGSMDGIILS

-1049 MRVKS
+1049 MRVKN

-1082 EIKVKLNKIDPD
+1082 EIKLKLNKIDPD

>member
-464 ISRQPVLKQAIKDDD
+464 ISRQPVLKQAIKDDE

-801 LTSGTNFFVNS
+801 LTSGTNFFVNP

-835 DIREKHTFNNLLDF
+835 EIREKHTFNNLLDF

-999 DESGSMDGIILS
+999 DETGSMDGIILS

-1049 MRVKS
+1049 MRVKN

-1082 EIKVKLNKIDPD
+1082 EIKLKLNKIDPD

>member
-299 IAKFDNDKVEEYKA
+299 IAKFDNDKVKEYKA
-313 RVKYELDQIKTMG
+313 RVKYELEQIKTMG

-464 ISRQPVLKQAIKDDD
+464 ISRQPVLKQAIKDDE

-801 LTSGTNFFVNS
+801 LTSGTNFFVNP

-835 DIREKHTFNNLLDF
+835 DIREKHTFKNLLDF

-1021 QEDTILKFYGSV
+1021 QEDTILRFYGSV

-1049 MRVKS
+1049 MRVKN

-1082 EIKVKLNKIDPD
+1082 EIKLKLNKIDPD

>member
-1 MKSSFAHLRV
+1 MKASFAHLRV

-23 VEKLVEKAKS
+23 IEKLVEKAKV
-33 FGMPAIALTDHSN
+33 FGMPALALTDHSN
-46 MFGLVKFFKK
+46 MFGLVKFFKN

-67 STLNIARS
+67 STLNIIRS
-75 SEDRPYEF
+75 EEDKPFEI
-83 LCLAKNIDGHKN
+83 LCLAKNISGHKN
-95 LMHGLSKASRNQ
+95 LMNALSKAGRN
-107 SKSILYDDFLNICN
+107 KNKAIHYDDFLEICD
-121 DIFVITGSENSEIF
+121 DIFVIVGAENSEIF
-135 SLILND
+135 SLIINN
-141 KENEAVELIEK
+141 KEVDAIELIK
-152 YKADFKNNFV
+152 SYKTDFNDNFI

-167 TGKESHKIFMA
+167 TGKDSQKIFMG

-183 ASRLS
+183 ASKLS

-201 REDFEIHETKVC
+201 KEDFEIHETKVC

-226 KIYSE
+226 KLYSE
-231 EQYFKSQD
+231 EQFFKSQD
-239 EMQDLFG
+239 EMCKLFE
-246 DFPDVLSNTLEIA
+246 DFPEVVTNTLEVA
-259 KQCNLSIEPDGY
+259 KQCNLSLDPDGY
-271 FLPEY
+271 YLPEY
-276 PVPDGQDFDT
+276 PVPKGEDFNS
-286 HLKSLVEESLDNL
+286 HLENLVEENL
-299 IAKFDNDKVEEYKA
+299 KKIISGFSREEIKEYKA
-313 RVKYELDQIKTMG
+313 RVKYELEQIKMMG

-355 AGSLVAFC
+355 AGSLVAYC

-425 MAARGVVRDVTRALG
+425 MAARGVVRDVTRALA
-440 KPYSLGDR
+440 KPYSLGDK

-464 ISRQPVLKQAIKDDD
+464 ISNQPILKQAIKDD
-479 EVQEIMNLSF
+479 EEIQEIINLSF

-497 IGKHAGGVVIAP
+497 IGKHAGGIVIAP
-509 GSLSDFSPIYFDSD
+509 GNLSDFSPIYFDD
-523 TSSVLTQF
+523 DSSSSLTQF

-564 DLASRNKDQ
+564 DLVSKNDEP
-573 LDISN
+573 LDISS

-583 SKVFELLSAGK
+583 PKVFKLLSSGK
-594 TTAVF
+594 TTSVF
-599 QLESPGMKD
+599 QLESPGMKA
-608 LIKRLKPTKFEEIV
+608 LIKRLQPTKFEEIV

-633 DSGMHD
+633 ETGMDD

-657 LEPVLSETYGVI
+657 LEPVLAETYGVI
-669 LYQEQVM
+669 IYQEQVM

-694 RAMGKKQVEE
+694 RVMGKKLKDE
-704 MDKQRTIFVNGC
+704 MDNQRKIFVNGC
-716 KDNNIKEDLAN
+716 KENNIKEELAN

-765 YFMAAVL
+765 YFMASVL
-772 SSAQGNTDK
+772 SSAQGDTDK
-781 ISSIIKECKDM
+781 INSIIKECREMGIK
-792 NISVLSPNI
+792 VLSPNI
-801 LTSGTNFFVNS
+801 LTSGTNFFVN
-812 KKQIE
+812 KNKQIE

-830 IYHLS
+830 VYHLCEM
-835 DIREKHTFNNLLDF
+835 REKNYFKNLLDF

-871 FDSICDSRSI
+871 FDPICDSRSI

-891 EGDKKAS
+891 ESDKKAS

-908 NVEEDFNPYDQY
+908 NIEEDFDPYDQY
-920 KDVNP
+920 KNINP
-925 LNFSQKLKYEK
+925 LNLSQKLKYEK

-964 DLDANTSSATIVGLV
+964 DLDTNISSVSVVGRI
-979 NSTRQIKDSKNKPIT
+979 NSTRQIKNKGKPIM

-1011 DLYEEKYGII
+1011 DLYEEKYEII
-1021 QEDTILKFYGSV
+1021 KEDAILRFTGTV
-1033 EVDDYR
+1033 EIDEYR
-1039 SRETN
+1039 SKETN
-1044 STMYR
+1044 IIMYR
-1049 MRVKS
+1049 MRVKN
-1054 INAVESDL
+1054 IYAVESAL
-1062 VDSKKDLLIICD
+1062 VDSKKDLFIICNSD
-1074 TVSGDSLQ
+1074 MGDSLKD
-1082 EIKVKLNKIDPD
+1082 IKFKLNQIDAG
-1094 FWGGESKVKLKI
+1094 FWGGDSKVKLKI
-1106 LKDSTEALI
+1106 IKDNTEALI
-1115 SLNDNFMIDLNS
+1115 SLNKDFKIDLSS
-1127 ENLDNLRSIFG
+1127 ENLDNLRGIFG
-1138 DNKIKLS
+1138 DNNIKLS

>member
-1 MKSSFAHLRV
+1 M
-11 SSEYSIF
+11 
-18 KGLLS
+18 
-23 VEKLVEKAKS
+23 
-33 FGMPAIALTDHSN
+33 
-46 MFGLVKFFKK
+46 
-56 CEKEGIKPISG
+56 
-67 STLNIARS
+67 
-75 SEDRPYEF
+75 
-83 LCLAKNIDGHKN
+83 
-95 LMHGLSKASRNQ
+95 
-107 SKSILYDDFLNICN
+107 
-121 DIFVITGSENSEIF
+121 
-135 SLILND
+135 
-141 KENEAVELIEK
+141 
-152 YKADFKNNFV
+152 
-162 IEIQN
+162 
-167 TGKESHKIFMA
+167 
-178 SILPI
+178 PI

-239 EMQDLFG
+239 EMQELFK
-246 DFPDVLSNTLEIA
+246 DFPEVLSNTLEIA
-259 KQCNLSIEPDGY
+259 KQCNLSLEPDGY

-276 PVPDGQDFDT
+276 PVPKGQNFDS
-286 HLKSLVEESLDNL
+286 HLKSLVEENL
-299 IAKFDNDKVEEYKA
+299 KNLTAKFTNDQVEEYKA

-355 AGSLVAFC
+355 AGSLVAYC

-425 MAARGVVRDVTRALG
+425 MAAKGVVRDVTRALG

-509 GSLSDFSPIYFDSD
+509 GSLADFSPIYFDSD

-564 DLASRNKDQ
+564 DLASKNEDP

-578 IDLND
+578 LDLND

-608 LIKRLKPTKFEEIV
+608 LIKRLQPTKFEEIV

-716 KDNNIKEDLAN
+716 KNNNIKEDLAN

-792 NISVLSPNI
+792 GINVLSPNI
-801 LTSGTNFFVNS
+801 LTSGTNFFVNP

-835 DIREKHTFNNLLDF
+835 EIKEKNTFNNLLDF

-964 DLDANTSSATIVGLV
+964 NLDANTSSATIVGLV

-1011 DLYEEKYGII
+1011 ELYEEKYGII
-1021 QEDTILKFYGSV
+1021 KEGTILRFYGSV

-1049 MRVKS
+1049 MRVKN

-1074 TVSGDSLQ
+1074 TVNGDSLQ
-1082 EIKVKLNKIDPD
+1082 EIKLKLNKIDSD

>member
-1 MKSSFAHLRV
+1 MKASFAHLRV

-23 VEKLVEKAKS
+23 IEKLVEKAKV
-33 FGMPAIALTDHSN
+33 FGMPALALTDHSN
-46 MFGLVKFFKK
+46 MFGLVKFFKN

-67 STLNIARS
+67 STLNIIRS
-75 SEDRPYEF
+75 EEDKPFEI
-83 LCLAKNIDGHKN
+83 LCLAKNISGHKN
-95 LMHGLSKASRNQ
+95 LMNALSKAGRN
-107 SKSILYDDFLNICN
+107 KNKAIHYDDFLEICD
-121 DIFVITGSENSEIF
+121 DIFVIVGAENSEIF
-135 SLILND
+135 SLIINN
-141 KENEAVELIEK
+141 KEVDAIELIK
-152 YKADFKNNFV
+152 SYKTDFNDNFI

-167 TGKESHKIFMA
+167 TGKDSQKIFMA

-183 ASRLS
+183 ASKLS

-201 REDFEIHETKVC
+201 KEDFEIHETKVC

-226 KIYSE
+226 KLYSE
-231 EQYFKSQD
+231 EQFFKSQD
-239 EMQDLFG
+239 EMCKLFE
-246 DFPDVLSNTLEIA
+246 DFPEVVTNTLEVA
-259 KQCNLSIEPDGY
+259 KQCNLSLDPDGY
-271 FLPEY
+271 YLPEY
-276 PVPDGQDFDT
+276 PVPKGEDFNS
-286 HLKSLVEESLDNL
+286 HLENLVEENL
-299 IAKFDNDKVEEYKA
+299 KKIISGFSREEIKEYKA
-313 RVKYELDQIKTMG
+313 RVKYELEQIKMMG

-355 AGSLVAFC
+355 AGSLVAYC

-425 MAARGVVRDVTRALG
+425 MAARGVVRDVTRALA
-440 KPYSLGDR
+440 KPYSLGDK

-464 ISRQPVLKQAIKDDD
+464 ISNQPILKQAIKDD
-479 EVQEIMNLSF
+479 EEIQEIINLSF

-497 IGKHAGGVVIAP
+497 IGKHAGGIVIAP
-509 GSLSDFSPIYFDSD
+509 GNLSDFSPIYFDD
-523 TSSVLTQF
+523 DSSSSLTQF

-564 DLASRNKDQ
+564 DLVSKNDKS
-573 LDISN
+573 LDISS

-583 SKVFELLSAGK
+583 PKVFKLLSSGK
-594 TTAVF
+594 TTSVF
-599 QLESPGMKD
+599 QLESPGMKA
-608 LIKRLKPTKFEEIV
+608 LIKRLQPTKFEEIV

-633 DSGMHD
+633 ETGMDD

-657 LEPVLSETYGVI
+657 LEPVLAETYGVI
-669 LYQEQVM
+669 IYQEQVM

-694 RAMGKKQVEE
+694 RVMGKKLKDE
-704 MDKQRTIFVNGC
+704 MDNQRKIFVNGC
-716 KDNNIKEDLAN
+716 KENNIKEELAN

-765 YFMAAVL
+765 YFMASVL
-772 SSAQGNTDK
+772 SSAQGDTDK
-781 ISSIIKECKDM
+781 INSIIKECREM
-792 NISVLSPNI
+792 GIIVLSPNI
-801 LTSGTNFFVNS
+801 LTSGTNFFVN
-812 KKQIE
+812 KNKQIE

-830 IYHLS
+830 VYHLCEM
-835 DIREKHTFNNLLDF
+835 REKNSFKNLLDF

-871 FDSICDSRSI
+871 FDPICDSRSI

-891 EGDKKAS
+891 ESDKKAS

-908 NVEEDFNPYDQY
+908 NIEEDFDPYDQY
-920 KDVNP
+920 KNINP
-925 LNFSQKLKYEK
+925 LNLSQKLKYEK

-964 DLDANTSSATIVGLV
+964 DLDTNISSVSVVGRI
-979 NSTRQIKDSKNKPIT
+979 NSTRQIKNKGKPIM

-1011 DLYEEKYGII
+1011 DLYEEKYEII
-1021 QEDTILKFYGSV
+1021 KEDAILRFTGTV
-1033 EVDDYR
+1033 EIDDYR
-1039 SRETN
+1039 SKETN
-1044 STMYR
+1044 IIMYR
-1049 MRVKS
+1049 MRVKN
-1054 INAVESDL
+1054 IYAVESAL
-1062 VDSKKDLLIICD
+1062 VDSKKDLFIICNSD
-1074 TVSGDSLQ
+1074 MGDSLKD
-1082 EIKVKLNKIDPD
+1082 IKFKLNQIDAG
-1094 FWGGESKVKLKI
+1094 FWGGDSKVKLKI
-1106 LKDSTEALI
+1106 IKDNTEALI
-1115 SLNDNFMIDLNS
+1115 SLNKDFKIDLSS
-1127 ENLDNLRSIFG
+1127 ENLDNLRGIFG
-1138 DNKIKLS
+1138 DNNIKLS